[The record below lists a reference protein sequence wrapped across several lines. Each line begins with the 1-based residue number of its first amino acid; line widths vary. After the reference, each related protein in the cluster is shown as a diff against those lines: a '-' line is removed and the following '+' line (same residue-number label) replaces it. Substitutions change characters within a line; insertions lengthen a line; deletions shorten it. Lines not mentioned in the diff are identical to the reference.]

1 MQKRSR
7 DHQSAVLERRRSNAA
22 GAHRKRTPRTE
33 QERVAISEELEDGDG
48 DYLHE

>member
-1 MQKRSR
+1 MQKRSK

-22 GAHRKRTPRTE
+22 GTHRTHTPRTE
-33 QERVAISEELEDGDG
+33 QERKAINEGLEDGDG